1 MAAPARDNGGPAAA
15 PDSLIESFLDACWAE
30 RGLSGNTLKAYRS
43 DLVGLSVY
51 LKSQGTRLDAASRA
65 DLLGYLARQV
75 SSGMKSRTA
84 ARKLSSIRRF
94 YRYLLKQGLVAEDP
108 VARIDNPKLNRP
120 LPKAL
125 TETEV
130 SNLMESPDTGTPLGL
145 RDRAMLE
152 VLYATGLRVSELVGL
167 RCDQVGLR
175 QGLVRIVGKGDRER
189 LVPLGDE
196 AQHWLERYQEEAR
209 PELLNGGTS
218 DALFVTR
225 RRHGMTR
232 QAFWYVIRRYARAT
246 GIDKPLSPHVL
257 RHSFATHLLNRGA
270 DLRVVQML
278 LGHRDLTTTQI
289 YTQVAR
295 EGLKRLHEEHHPRG

>member
-1 MAAPARDNGGPAAA
+1 MDATPRSTESAAA
-15 PDSLIESFLDACWAE
+15 PDPLIESFLDACWAE

-43 DLVGLSVY
+43 DLLGLSGY
-51 LKSQGTRLDAASRA
+51 LKSEGTRLATASRA

-94 YRYLLKQGLVAEDP
+94 YRYLLKQGMVVEDP

-125 TETEV
+125 TEAEV
-130 SNLMESPDTGTPLGL
+130 SNLLESPDTATALGL

-175 QGLVRIVGKGDRER
+175 QGLVRIIGKGDRER

-196 AQHWLERYQEEAR
+196 AQHWLERYLEEAR
-209 PELLNGGTS
+209 PALLNGGS
-218 DALFVTR
+218 SEALFVTR
-225 RRHGMTR
+225 RRQGMTR
-232 QAFWYVIRRYARAT
+232 QAFWYVIRRYAHAA

>member
-1 MAAPARDNGGPAAA
+1 MNTDGSTSGSNGEARDE
-15 PDSLIESFLDACWAE
+15 LVESFLDACWAE

-43 DLVGLSVY
+43 DLYSLRDF
-51 LKSQGTRLDAASRA
+51 LAKRRLELADASRG
-65 DLLGYLARQV
+65 DLLAYLAQQAEAGV
-75 SSGMKSRTA
+75 KSRTV

-94 YRYLLKQGLVAEDP
+94 YAHQQRRGRISENPA
-108 VARIDNPKLNRP
+108 ARIENPRLNRP

-125 TETEV
+125 TESEV
-130 SNLMESPDTGTPLGL
+130 GALLAAPGAGNALRL
-145 RDRAMLE
+145 RDKAMLE

-167 RCDQVGLR
+167 TCDQVNPR
-175 QGLVRIVGKGDRER
+175 QGVVRIVGKGGRER

-196 AQHWLERYQEEAR
+196 AQHWLERYMKESR
-209 PELLNGGTS
+209 PEILNGGIS
-218 DALFVTR
+218 DAVFVTR
-225 RRHGMTR
+225 RGNGMTR
-232 QAFWYVIRRYARAT
+232 QAFWYVIRRYAAIA
-246 GIDKPLSPHVL
+246 GIDKPLSPHML

>member
-1 MAAPARDNGGPAAA
+1 MSEPRPSVARSRE
-15 PDSLIESFLDACWAE
+15 SLVEAFLDACWAE

-43 DLVGLSVY
+43 DLESL
-51 LKSQGTRLDAASRA
+51 AAFLRERKRTLVEAERS
-65 DLLGYLARQV
+65 DLLAYLARQV
-75 SSGMKSRTA
+75 ESGIKSRTA

-94 YRYLLKQGLVAEDP
+94 YAHLRHRGLIAEDP
-108 VARIDNPKLNRP
+108 AARIENPKLNRP
-120 LPKAL
+120 LPKSL
-125 TETEV
+125 TESEV
-130 SNLMESPDTGTPLGL
+130 SALLARPDTGTDLGL
-145 RDRAMLE
+145 RDKAMLE

-167 RCDQVGLR
+167 KCDQVNR
-175 QGLVRIVGKGDRER
+175 QQGVVRIIGKGDRER

-196 AQHWLERYQEEAR
+196 AQHWLERYVNESR
-209 PELLNGGTS
+209 PALLSGGTS
-218 DALFVTR
+218 EALFVTR
-225 RRHGMTR
+225 RRKGMTR
-232 QAFWYVIRRYARAT
+232 QAFWYMIRRYARAT
-246 GIDKPLSPHVL
+246 GISKPLSPHVL